1 MVLKN
6 LTPTQ
11 RGGLLYNMTK
21 EQLEALAL
29 QELGIELDKQHTK
42 EQQYDE
48 MCKLV
53 EKEIG
58 KVIWPPVEPPPE
70 PEPEPVPTEVP
81 SNWPFPLVEDEE

>member
-21 EQLEALAL
+21 EELEALAL

-58 KVIWPPVEPPPE
+58 KVIWPPVEPPPA
-70 PEPEPVPTEVP
+70 PEPESVVIPID
-81 SNWPFPLVEDEE
+81 WPFPEAEEEE